1 MRNADTTAQIS
12 AIARSMDGKRLRYRD
27 LICRLNRPTQHLGA
41 NGGV

>member
-27 LICRLNRPTQHLGA
+27 LIA
-41 NGGV
+41 